1 MPPQIFTVMK
11 NELQTIEQLDDH
23 INKGDAAM
31 LYFYSDKCA
40 PCVSLRP
47 KVIEMVEKEFPK
59 INLAF
64 VNAEKNPELPA
75 KYNVF
80 ANPTLIIFFGGREY
94 RRESKYI
101 SISQLSS
108 EIERPYNLIFEN

>member
-1 MPPQIFTVMK
+1 MK
-11 NELQTIEQLDDH
+11 NELQTIEQLNEH
-23 INKGDAAM
+23 ITKGDAAM

-47 KVIEMVEKEFPK
+47 KVIEMVEKDFPK

-75 KYNVF
+75 HYNVF

-101 SISQLSS
+101 SISQLSD
-108 EIERPYNLIFEN
+108 EIERPYSLIFEN